1 MKEYDAS
8 RVLPPQ
14 AFRDLGIAGGPF
26 RLETRD
32 MEVALCTE
40 KYISFE
46 RKRSVAGRRWVSSRL
61 RNGSLS
67 AFV

>member
-8 RVLPPQ
+8 QVLPPQ
-14 AFRDLGIAGGPF
+14 AFRDLGIPGGPF
-26 RLETRD
+26 RLETRH

-40 KYISFE
+40 KYMSLK
-46 RKRSVAGRRWVSSRL
+46 RKGSVAGRRWVSSRS